1 LGLKGREGKE
11 KPGSPGPKIEMPNEA
26 ANMGWGDSNSLSLS
40 QRTKVERN
48 ALAFSNPVV

>member
-1 LGLKGREGKE
+1 LGLKGREGKK

-40 QRTKVERN
+40 PKGPKLKEKHWLFLIQ
-48 ALAFSNPVV
+48 